1 MKKKRFTIGD
11 HGSFR
16 RHVRRTSATIAAG
29 VVAALA
35 APAVAATPP
44 GQGLVEIPFAF
55 MCEGIGQVT
64 FTTIPGG
71 PPGTGPAWVNTGG
84 TMLVQEITISQA
96 GTTVFHKVY
105 GNKAGLGS
113 TTTCT
118 AALPGGLMFE
128 AELATVT

>member
-1 MKKKRFTIGD
+1 MTKKRIIGD
-11 HGSFR
+11 HATFR
-16 RHVRRTSATIAAG
+16 RLRRTSAAIAAA

-55 MCEGIGQVT
+55 TCEGTGQVT

-71 PPGTGPAWVNTGG
+71 PPGTGPAWVSAGG
-84 TMLVQEITISQA
+84 TMLVQEITLTQA

-105 GNKAGLGS
+105 GNKTGLGS

-128 AELATVT
+128 AELVTVR